1 MPVRLALLIALTSSA
16 LALLPILGSR
26 LARLLADYAWSHGA
40 RRSRA
45 GAGRARP
52 AWASPAVSADL
63 GVSPAPPPQTKRK
76 RFSRSPVVRPRVSP
90 AGASLRSPSRLVGLL
105 HKTGEVV
112 VVVGLGLVLGAA
124 IGILALLYGS

>member
-1 MPVRLALLIALTSSA
+1 VRLALLIALTSSA
-16 LALLPILGSR
+16 LAFLPILGSR

-45 GAGRARP
+45 GAGGRARP
-52 AWASPAVSADL
+52 PWAPPAVTANL
-63 GVSPAPPPQTKRK
+63 GVGPAPPPQTKQK
-76 RFSRSPVVRPRVSP
+76 RFSRSPVMRPRLSP
-90 AGASLRSPSRLVGLL
+90 AGGSLRRPSRLVRLL
-105 HKTGEVV
+105 RKTAEVI

>member
-40 RRSRA
+40 RRSR
-45 GAGRARP
+45 AGRARP

>member
-16 LALLPILGSR
+16 LAFLPILGSR
-26 LARLLADYAWSHGA
+26 LARMLADYAWSHGA

-45 GAGRARP
+45 GRARP
-52 AWASPAVSADL
+52 PWASPAVSANL
-63 GVSPAPPPQTKRK
+63 GVSPAPPPQTKQK
-76 RFSRSPVVRPRVSP
+76 RFSRSPVVSPRVSP
-90 AGASLRSPSRLVGLL
+90 AGASLRSPSRLARLL
-105 HKTGEVV
+105 HKTGEVI